1 MGCQSTT
8 AAQCYPEVS
17 TSIKKYFGRHM
28 TLVGARLDYSI
39 ISLWKMIIILVLV
52 YRGTCF
58 EHDVDQ
64 TEKQVSC
71 SGGLSS
77 HGYFLNLIQGARSQN
92 STSAWRSTSYNLIMA
107 QFKCLI

>member
-1 MGCQSTT
+1 
-8 AAQCYPEVS
+8 
-17 TSIKKYFGRHM
+17 
-28 TLVGARLDYSI
+28 
-39 ISLWKMIIILVLV
+39 MIIILVLV

-92 STSAWRSTSYNLIMA
+92 STSA
-107 QFKCLI
+107 